1 MLLFTAKQSQ
11 TCCAFFSLPSRLRL
25 SFENTSVI
33 RWLGEMVCDFLK
45 LTDKIKVLGTVNDVV
60 ASTNT
65 NMTQCGFYGIF
76 ILFLT
81 ITTIFPCKT
90 LFFNFLLSIKVN
102 LVVCIKCLD
111 KF

>member
-11 TCCAFFSLPSRLRL
+11 TCCAFFSSPSRLRL

-45 LTDKIKVLGTVNDVV
+45 LTDQIKVLGTVDDVV